1 MKTNQLM
8 SVAFPQG
15 TLEIFHKTA
24 MGNLTD
30 LFSLGNKQRGKDD
43 NAPVN
48 MTLFLK
54 SKSTEEFISALS
66 EELGIDKNDVIKR
79 KGRGRNSKTYAQLHF
94 LIYCAE
100 KLSPRFHVRVIDTFI
115 SHNIL
120 QIRDDGGNAFKAL
133 NVAIDA
139 YLPEREGKESNRG
152 IYIQCAKL
160 LRDKVFF
167 DKDIDYPKDGLVWN
181 SDYATYDKLQLRDKY
196 EEKLITL
203 LEMGVVRN
211 YEHLK
216 EFIEKLK

>member
-1 MKTNQLM
+1 MQV
-8 SVAFPQG
+8 SFPQG

-30 LFSLGNKQRGKDD
+30 LFRLGNQQRGKDD
-43 NAPVN
+43 KAPLN
-48 MTLFLK
+48 TTLFLK
-54 SKSTEEFISALS
+54 SKSTQEFIQALS
-66 EELGIDKNDVIKR
+66 EELNIDKDTIIKR
-79 KGRGRNSKTYAQLHF
+79 KGKGRNSKTYAQLHF

-100 KLSPRFHVRVIDTFI
+100 KLSPRFHVRAIETFI

-133 NVAIDA
+133 NIAIDA
-139 YLPEREGKESNRG
+139 YLPERDDKSSNRG

-181 SDYATYDKLQLRDKY
+181 SNYATYEKLELRDKY

-203 LEMGVVRN
+203 LEMNVVQN

-216 EFIEKLK
+216 EFIGKLN

>member
-1 MKTNQLM
+1 MKTDQLM
-8 SVAFPQG
+8 QVAFPQG

-43 NAPVN
+43 KPPLNT
-48 MTLFLK
+48 TLFLK
-54 SKSTEEFISALS
+54 SKSTQEFIEALS
-66 EELGIDKNDVIKR
+66 EELNIDKNNIIKR

-100 KLSPRFHVRVIDTFI
+100 KLSPRFHVRVIDIFI
-115 SHNIL
+115 SNKIL

-139 YLPEREGKESNRG
+139 YLPERDENNSNRG

-160 LRDKVFF
+160 LRDKVFY
-167 DKDIDYPKDGLVWN
+167 DKNIDYPKDGLVWN
-181 SDYATYDKLQLRDKY
+181 SNYATYEKLQLRDKY

-203 LEMGVVRN
+203 LEMGVVQN

-216 EFIEKLK
+216 EFIGKLK